1 MERFRT
7 IAITH
12 KSTELKDIGRLHIAD
27 EQVASR
33 LKFLKEEMGIGELI
47 YLSTCNRVEFIMV
60 AHVSLSKE
68 YLTKFFTAFN
78 PQWNQEYV
86 NWAATQCKTYEG
98 QRALE
103 HLFYVSSSVD
113 SLVVGER
120 EIITQVRQAYENC
133 TEYGLTGDSLRLL
146 IKRTV
151 ETAKRIYTETQIAQN
166 PVSVVS
172 LAYRKMRQQDIEP
185 KPRIIMIGAG
195 QTNQTMGQYLRKAPY
210 SEMTVYNRTL
220 SKAKEL
226 ADLMNGNGHALSE
239 LNNHKKGFDIIITCT
254 GSDYSIVDI
263 ALFKKLVG
271 NDNDRKIIVDL
282 AIPSD
287 IDDDIRYENVTYIGI
302 ADLKD
307 EARRNLQLR
316 QSEMEKCKRLITESI
331 VEFEGK
337 LRRRKV
343 ELAMQDVPVQVKAIK
358 EKALNEV
365 FNKEMESLDE
375 NSKEVLEKV
384 IQYIEKKYISGP
396 MKLAKEIMTKDE

>member
-12 KSTELKDIGRLHIAD
+12 KSTELKNIGRLHITD
-27 EQVASR
+27 DQVGSR
-33 LKFLKEEMGIGELI
+33 LKFLKEAMGIDELI

-60 AHVSLSKE
+60 AHDTLNKK
-68 YLTKFFTAFN
+68 YLTRFFTAFN
-78 PQWNQEYV
+78 PDWDQEEID
-86 NWAATQCKTYEG
+86 WATSQCRTYEG

-133 TEYGLTGDSLRLL
+133 FELGITGDGLRLL

-172 LAYRKMRQQDIEP
+172 LAYRKMREQDIEP

-210 SEMTVYNRTL
+210 GEMTVYNRTH
-220 SKAKEL
+220 SKAEEL
-226 ADLMNGNGHALSE
+226 ANLMNGVGKSLSE
-239 LNNHKKGFDIIITCT
+239 LGQHSSGFDILITCT
-254 GSDYSIVDI
+254 GSQDSIVDVDQYRRM
-263 ALFKKLVG
+263 VG
-271 NDNDRKIIVDL
+271 EDSDRKIIVDL

-287 IDDDIRYENVTYIGI
+287 LDPTIRNENVTYIGI

-307 EARRNLQLR
+307 EARKNLQAR
-316 QSEMEKCKRLITESI
+316 QSEMEKCKLLIEESI
-331 VEFEGK
+331 MEFEGL

-358 EKALNEV
+358 EKAMNEV
-365 FNKEMESLDE
+365 FNKELDSLDE

-384 IQYIEKKYISGP
+384 IQYMEKKYISGP
-396 MKLAKEIMTKDE
+396 MKLAKEIMTKG